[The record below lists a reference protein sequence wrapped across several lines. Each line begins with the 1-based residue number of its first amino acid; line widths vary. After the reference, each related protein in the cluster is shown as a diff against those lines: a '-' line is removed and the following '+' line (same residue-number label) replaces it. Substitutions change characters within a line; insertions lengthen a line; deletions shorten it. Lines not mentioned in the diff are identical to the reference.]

1 LSFFARFLPWMPE
14 RWLMCI
20 FAGEDCLD
28 CIEAVLFGK
37 QPLCAS
43 CECRRE
49 KNDRIFN
56 GIELPTIMLKSLF
69 L

>member
-1 LSFFARFLPWMPE
+1 
-14 RWLMCI
+14 MCI

-43 CECRRE
+43 CECWRE

-56 GIELPTIMLKSLF
+56 GIELPTILLKSLF